1 MLIYISC
8 GPCLQIPRVLSI
20 NFLHNLP
27 RITLEMQPVSN
38 STSCLFMENHLSVFK
53 CKQMVKCI
61 LQPCALS
68 LICAWVLLKW
78 DLGGSIHLAHV
89 FTQEYGLCMI
99 KRTSFNDNNAS
110 SFFFWQKPCKPL
122 SEELDHSQ
130 SHLNYIFAS

>member
-1 MLIYISC
+1 MHLAALC
-8 GPCLQIPRVLSI
+8 LELQI
-20 NFLHNLP
+20 
-27 RITLEMQPVSN
+27 
-38 STSCLFMENHLSVFK
+38 
-53 CKQMVKCI
+53 
-61 LQPCALS
+61 CAR
-68 LICAWVLLKW
+68 VLLKW

-89 FTQEYGLCMI
+89 FTQEYVLCMI